1 MPGRER
7 ENPLNFCLVTK
18 LPNDS
23 CPAQGRPSTPGYLIL
38 QWADSTSLHLTP
50 LQVRS
55 PGFSHAAE
63 SLVHGYKMS
72 ICYHRTGSK
81 NKKIP
86 LWKKN
91 FPRNCLK
98 QVKYHPQKGTYLLE
112 YKPMVWLDRDLW
124 SSDWQVR
131 GHLTI
136 SAVFTFFWSFH
147 NSVIT

>member
-1 MPGRER
+1 MTHVRHR
-7 ENPLNFCLVTK
+7 ADLQHQ
-18 LPNDS
+18 DISS
-23 CPAQGRPSTPGYLIL
+23 CSG
-38 QWADSTSLHLTP
+38 LTP
-50 LQVRS
+50 LHSTSHHCKSDLQVS
-55 PGFSHAAE
+55 PMQRRVWFMGIKCQY
-63 SLVHGYKMS
+63 VTIVPGRK
-72 ICYHRTGSK
+72 I
-81 NKKIP
+81 KKIP